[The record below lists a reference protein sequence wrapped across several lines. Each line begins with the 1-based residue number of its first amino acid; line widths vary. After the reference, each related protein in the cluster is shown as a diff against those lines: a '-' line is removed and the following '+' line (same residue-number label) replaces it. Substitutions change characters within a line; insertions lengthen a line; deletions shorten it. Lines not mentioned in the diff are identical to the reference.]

1 MVRVTYCASDL
12 TLSQMPAKCS
22 SSLVL
27 ILEVVVTA
35 IFQDGYSK
43 AKSWKREWAG
53 IVSLVTHWLAQQG
66 VLLSVLRFNRIH
78 FNRAFPRLHTYCDR
92 AAAPCL
98 FQTGCLKIK
107 SVLPEHLASKN
118 RTCPLRGGERL
129 LHSASL
135 PQSTVH
141 QVPELLSF
149 SWRSVL
155 QCSGFLLERMV
166 TYKPSHAFMWI

>member
-12 TLSQMPAKCS
+12 TLSQLPAKCG

-27 ILEVVVTA
+27 ILEVVVTE

-98 FQTGCLKIK
+98 FK
-107 SVLPEHLASKN
+107 
-118 RTCPLRGGERL
+118 
-129 LHSASL
+129 
-135 PQSTVH
+135 
-141 QVPELLSF
+141 QVA
-149 SWRSVL
+149 WRSRVFAIAFSIQKQNMPSQRRCETVTLSLLTPVHGPPSARAVVL
-155 QCSGFLLERMV
+155 FLEVSATMLRLSV
-166 TYKPSHAFMWI
+166 GKDG